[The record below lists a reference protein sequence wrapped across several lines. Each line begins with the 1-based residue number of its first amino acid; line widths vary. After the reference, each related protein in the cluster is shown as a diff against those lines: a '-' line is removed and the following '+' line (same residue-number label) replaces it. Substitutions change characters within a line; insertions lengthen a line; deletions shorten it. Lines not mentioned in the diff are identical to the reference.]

1 MTATI
6 DLSTQQLSDQL
17 GVTPR
22 MVNIYRSEAE
32 RLTGKKFGI
41 KRGRV
46 IYFSVEEQA
55 EIARVQRQGVDIDG
69 VRSQHQADQ
78 QRQAEQYTSS
88 ANQTEEGIL
97 TGMDE
102 LVAAGDQN
110 AIAIGQAIGM
120 RWQEKLMTAALTTMQ
135 QGMVQFSQQF
145 GELNAAVALAASP
158 DQHQLTGTGIHTP
171 TLVDDWEAS
180 ETDNRPQENQ

>member
-1 MTATI
+1 MTTATV
-6 DLSTQQLSDQL
+6 DLSTQQLSDRL

-32 RLTGKKFGI
+32 RLSGTRLGT

-46 IYFSVEEQA
+46 WYFNPDEQA
-55 EIARVQRQGVDIDG
+55 AIARIQSQGIDIGG

-78 QRQAEQYTSS
+78 TQATRQHAAS
-88 ANQTEEGIL
+88 ASQTEEGIL

-110 AIAIGQAIGM
+110 AMAIGQALGI
-120 RWQEKLMTAALTTMQ
+120 RWQQVLMSEALTTMQ
-135 QGMVQFSQQF
+135 KGIVQFSQQF
-145 GELNAAVALAASP
+145 TEIQTAIAISASATQP
-158 DQHQLTGTGIHTP
+158 QLTGTGIQTP
-171 TLVDDWEAS
+171 ALEDESNAIDF
-180 ETDNRPQENQ
+180 

>member
-32 RLTGKKFGI
+32 RLTGKKFGT

-46 IYFSVEEQA
+46 IYFTAEEQA
-55 EIARVQRQGVDIDG
+55 AIARVQRQGVDIDG

-78 QRQAEQYTSS
+78 QRQTQQQTTT
-88 ANQTEEGIL
+88 ANQAEEGIL

-110 AIAIGQAIGM
+110 AIAIGQALGV
-120 RWQEKLMTAALTTMQ
+120 RWQQTMMTAAFTTMQ

-145 GELNAAVALAASP
+145 GELNASVALAASP
-158 DQHQLTGTGIHTP
+158 NQPQLTGTGMFTP
-171 TLVDDWEAS
+171 TLEDE
-180 ETDNRPQENQ
+180 